1 MQWYFHLQIL
11 WEKASGQQETPC
23 LPMGISLFTT
33 IGVRLILSILLG
45 IVLDLGVIGIALAMC
60 LDWTVRGVIFWIR
73 FRQGKWK
80 TYRVIG
86 E

>member
-1 MQWYFHLQIL
+1 MQWYFHLRIL
-11 WEKASGQQETPC
+11 WEKASGQQVMPC
-23 LPMGISLFTT
+23 YHGISLVTT
-33 IGVRLILSILLG
+33 IGVRLIFSILFG
-45 IVLDLGVIGIALAMC
+45 IVLNLGVIGIALAMC

>member
-1 MQWYFHLQIL
+1 
-11 WEKASGQQETPC
+11 
-23 LPMGISLFTT
+23 MGISLFTT